1 MFTKEELISVSYGL
15 GIEEHD
21 HEGRVIT
28 AEFRNIISLPA
39 IPQTPKMALPGWIT
53 V

>member
-1 MFTKEELISVSYGL
+1 MFTKEEPIAVTYGL

-28 AEFRNIISLPA
+28 AEFPGIMWSPA
-39 IPQTPKMALPGWIT
+39 IPRIPRTA
-53 V
+53 